1 MAMTSEAANIG
12 PGQRTVAVPMRRHPR
27 VLIIRLG
34 SSRPNRV
41 PTTTTAGAAVSAPAT
56 TTSSPKADGM
66 PSALKY
72 DRRAKWRQK
81 VAPAIVSPEPKM
93 M

>member
-1 MAMTSEAANIG
+1 MTSEAANTG
-12 PGQRTVAVPMRRHPR
+12 PGQRTVAVPMRRQPWTLAAR
-27 VLIIRLG
+27 FG
-34 SSRPNRV
+34 SSRPNRLA
-41 PTTTTAGAAVSAPAT
+41 TATTAGAAVSAPAT

-72 DRRAKWRQK
+72 DSRAKWRQK
-81 VAPAIVSPEPKM
+81 VAPAIVRPEPKM